1 MEPAKL
7 LVSTYPTLKGA
18 RLLELLYTNPN
29 SPISSCALELCLENG
44 VELEQASLHGYIPIP
59 IPYTDAKTLLDI
71 DKRLNKLIELK
82 AETKC
87 DDYDSEIQALTSYR
101 RKCLLPNGH
110 ISCFPDHSN
119 VAYNRQKAAI
129 HRLFAKAEADGHHGA
144 VRIVKQKLRLGRWA
158 VYAE

>member
-29 SPISSCALELCLENG
+29 TPISSCALELCLENG
-44 VELEQASLHGYIPIP
+44 VELEQASLHGHVPMP
-59 IPYTDAKTLLDI
+59 IPYTDAQTLLDI
-71 DKRLNKLIELK
+71 DKRLNQLIALK
-82 AETKC
+82 AENKS
-87 DDYDSEIQALTSYR
+87 DAWDPEIQALTSYR

-129 HRLFAKAEADGHHGA
+129 HRLFAKAEADGHHEA
-144 VRIVKQKLRLGRWA
+144 VSLVKRRLRLGRWA
-158 VYAE
+158 VYEG